1 MPMKP
6 LILASDQGAELTL
19 SDLADCV
26 ILFFFRFVSGPLPS
40 PHELATYVAARS
52 EKQPPGSHWS
62 TYAVR
67 CDEANRGRRDL
78 SLIEFC
84 QPYETIELWFG
95 PEPNEQLQ
103 LIWLLDF
110 FRSHPETVRKLR
122 LRCVDYKLIAASPE
136 EMARWKMLV
145 VDVTTAE
152 LETASMSWQAY
163 RAPTPEA
170 CVALLSKDLSAL
182 PLLRPVLLDLLAELP
197 SASTG
202 LGATEMRMLELIG
215 RGYSLTNALFHLPS
229 LRQTRV
235 FDKWENGYLLDGL
248 AFGPRPAVTGL
259 DEALRMIGRKNLRDR
274 ETAYLRSELSLTEFG
289 KSILAHKEDFS
300 RHNPIDRWW
309 GGTQLTNDRLWRR
322 DPALIAPTKR

>member
-1 MPMKP
+1 MPMKS
-6 LILASDQGAELTL
+6 LILASDQGAELTH
-19 SDLADCV
+19 SDRADCV

-40 PHELATYVAARS
+40 PQELATYVAARS
-52 EKQPPGSHWS
+52 DKQPPGSHWS

-110 FRSHPETVRKLR
+110 FRSHPETARKLR
-122 LRCVDYKLIAASPE
+122 LRCIDYSLITASPE
-136 EMARWKMLV
+136 EMARWKVLV

-152 LETASMSWQAY
+152 LETASTGWQAY

-170 CVALLSKDLSAL
+170 CFGLLRKDLSAL
-182 PLLRPVLLDLLAELP
+182 PLLRPALLDLLDELP
-197 SASTG
+197 SATTG
-202 LGATEMRMLELIG
+202 LGGTEMRSLELIAG
-215 RGYSLTNALFHLPS
+215 GYGHPNALFYLRS
-229 LRQTRV
+229 LRRRPV
-235 FDKWENGYLLDGL
+235 FGRYEIGYLLEGL
-248 AFGPRPAVTGL
+248 AHGPEPAVVGL
-259 DEALRMIGRKNLRDR
+259 DDELRTLPREEVRDR
-274 ETAYLRSELSLTEFG
+274 DAAFLRSWFSLTELG
-289 KSILAHKEDFS
+289 KAVVAHKEDFS

-309 GGTQLTNDRLWRR
+309 GGTRLTNDRLWRW
-322 DPALIAPTKR
+322 DPVLIAPANR